1 VSTVA
6 EAAESTVVA
15 VESQHTAVESVVV
28 VSVFSAPLPQE
39 AKKIVADAK
48 SIKAIFFII
57 VFFVFLFFNTTY
69 ILEYHIY
76 VLKNKK
82 KFFNIYS

>member
-6 EAAESTVVA
+6 VEAAESTVVA

-48 SIKAIFFII
+48 SMKAIFFII
-57 VFFVFLFFNTTY
+57 VCFFVFF
-69 ILEYHIY
+69 
-76 VLKNKK
+76 VC
-82 KFFNIYS
+82 